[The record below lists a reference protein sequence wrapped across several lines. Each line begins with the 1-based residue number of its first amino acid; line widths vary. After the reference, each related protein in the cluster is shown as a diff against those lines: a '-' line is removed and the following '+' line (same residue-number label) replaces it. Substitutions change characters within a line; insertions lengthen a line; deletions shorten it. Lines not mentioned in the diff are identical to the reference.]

1 MDLIPEDKVNGA
13 DNGVCEKDAFNNVV
27 TRISYLSKM
36 AAVDIEFND
45 VTYSVPISRGN
56 QLLFKTV
63 MQSIR

>member
-13 DNGVCEKDAFNNVV
+13 DNGVCEKDVNNVV

-45 VTYSVPISRGN
+45 VTYSVPIPRGN